1 MSWTLRTGR
10 IGRQG
15 SADAR
20 TGMQGHLG
28 MAGSVVGWL
37 VGGTVEMRL
46 RGLAGLRKERRR
58 PHFCSP
64 VLPTG

>member
-1 MSWTLRTGR
+1 
-10 IGRQG
+10 
-15 SADAR
+15 
-20 TGMQGHLG
+20 MQGRLG

-64 VLPTG
+64 ALPTG